1 MKDALG
7 NPDFK
12 SAWDSVIEDVSID
25 NQSLRSFIELVK
37 ENDRVNAK
45 GLQNPSQTYNAFL
58 ILSGRIGSLRWAIFK
73 VASGL
78 QVLNAALSLSVGAKI
93 TETIPNLHVGVLSM
107 ALMFQTKTEITENKA
122 QRIYEM
128 LSTIN
133 SLAKS
138 PSQELQYYM
147 DKDGH
152 VSPSDPIGKL
162 FTVWYREDL
171 SEKILKHIMREL
183 LGGVV

>member
-1 MKDALG
+1 MTDANK

-25 NQSLRSFIELVK
+25 NQSLRSFIDLVK
-37 ENDRVNAK
+37 SNDNVNAI
-45 GLQNPSQTYNAFL
+45 GLQDTSSSYNAFL
-58 ILSGRIGSLRWAIFK
+58 ILSGKIGSLRWAIFK

-78 QVLNAALSLSVGAKI
+78 QVLNAALSLSVGARI

-107 ALMFQTKTEITENKA
+107 ALMFQMKTAFTEAKG

-138 PSQELQYYM
+138 PSLELQY
-147 DKDGH
+147 
-152 VSPSDPIGKL
+152 
-162 FTVWYREDL
+162 
-171 SEKILKHIMREL
+171 
-183 LGGVV
+183 